1 MSRQAPGNTQ
11 LEGGPWPSSTTNG
24 AGRRSWLRRA
34 FDPNT
39 SPLPYLLP
47 PLLFI
52 AIFLA
57 YPILEVVRQ
66 SFFHIVPIRPWEPQG
81 FVGFENYV
89 ALARS
94 PAIQRALG
102 VTVAWTVLSVAGK
115 FVVGF
120 AAALLLQ
127 RQFPGRR
134 IYLTLLMIPWVTP
147 MVVAAVV
154 FRWVLNSEY
163 GQFNGLLDL
172 LGLPVVP
179 WLGQSG
185 TAFVATAT
193 VDMWVGIPF
202 VTMVLMAGLQ
212 SIPDE
217 LYEASVMDGAG
228 ALSRFRH
235 ITVPQ
240 LRPVLLV
247 VMLLTSV
254 WTFNSFEVIYPMTKG
269 GPAGA
274 TSTLVIQTYQT
285 AFGAFDFGKA
295 AALST
300 VIFLLLMAVSFGYWR
315 LLGRQR

>member
-1 MSRQAPGNTQ
+1 LNRQASGSTR
-11 LEGGPWPSSTTNG
+11 LEGSRRLSSTLG
-24 AGRRSWLRRA
+24 SVPRRHWLRRA
-34 FDPNT
+34 LDPNS

-52 AIFLA
+52 TIFLA
-57 YPILEVVRQ
+57 YPILEVIRQ
-66 SFFHIVPIRPWEPQG
+66 SFFHIVPIRPWEPQA
-81 FVGFENYV
+81 FVGVDNYL

-94 PAIQRALG
+94 PAVQRALSI
-102 VTVAWTVLSVAGK
+102 TVGWTLLAVAGK
-115 FVVGF
+115 FIVGF
-120 AAALLLQ
+120 VAALLLQ
-127 RQFPGRR
+127 RPFPGRR
-134 IYLTLLMIPWVTP
+134 LYLTLLMIPWVTP

-154 FRWVLNSEY
+154 WRWVLNSEY

-179 WLGQSG
+179 WLGQTG
-185 TAFVATAT
+185 TAFIATAT
-193 VDMWVGIPF
+193 VDMWIGIPF

-217 LYEASVMDGAG
+217 LYEAAVMDGAG

-235 ITVPQ
+235 ITLPQ
-240 LRPVLLV
+240 LRPILLV
-247 VMLLTSV
+247 VLLLSSV

-274 TSTLVIQTYQT
+274 TTTLVIQTYQT
-285 AFGAFDFGKA
+285 AFGSFDFGRA

-300 VIFLLLMAVSFGYWR
+300 VIFLLLLAVSFGYWR
-315 LLGRQR
+315 LLGRDE